1 MGFQAVGWGGT
12 EWIVLA
18 VDRDSLRA
26 FVDAVIN
33 TRVPHNEGIS

>member
-1 MGFQAVGWGGT
+1 MGFQAVRWGGT

-18 VDRDSLRA
+18 VDRDSWRT
-26 FVDAVIN
+26 FVGAVMN